1 MELTILSSAPFGAH
15 QSSRSSR
22 ESTVEHISIDIDDR
36 VAVVTLD
43 RPPVN
48 ALANQTFE
56 EIIEAMQTLSS
67 GRDASAIV
75 LRAAPDARLFCGGVD
90 LQDSPRRHR
99 PDGRPE
105 PGAPQGDARDQVD
118 PGLSPRRAFNS
129 IYECGL
135 PVIAAV
141 HGKCIGAGVAIVAS
155 CDLVVAAT
163 DASFALTEINVG
175 VLGGV
180 RHAQRLCG
188 PFLAKRMFLTGE
200 FVAAEEVYRRGG
212 IEAVVEREEL
222 HDRAMQLARTIAA
235 KSPIAVRLAKESANR
250 VESMS
255 LLDGYRTE
263 QDYTQRVK
271 RHADSDEARLAFL
284 EKRAPEFR
292 WE

>member
-1 MELTILSSAPFGAH
+1 MD
-15 QSSRSSR
+15 
-22 ESTVEHISIDIDDR
+22 EHVRIQIVDR
-36 VAVVTLD
+36 VAHVILD

-48 ALANQTFE
+48 ALAYQTFE
-56 EIIEAMQTLSS
+56 EIASAMEQLSS

-75 LRAAPDARLFCGGVD
+75 LRAAEGARLFCGGVD
-90 LQDSPRRHR
+90 LQDSPKRFR
-99 PDGRPE
+99 PDGRRE
-105 PGAPQGDARDQVD
+105 DGGPQGDARDQVD
-118 PGLSPRRAFNS
+118 PGRVARRCFNS
-129 IYECGL
+129 IFECGL

-141 HGKCIGAGVAIVAS
+141 HGKAIGAGVAVVAS
-155 CDLVVAAT
+155 CDLVIAST
-163 DASFALTEINVG
+163 EASFALTEINVG

-188 PFLAKRMFLTGE
+188 VHLAKRMFLTGE
-200 FVAAEEVYRRGG
+200 FVTADEIYRRGG
-212 IEAVVEREEL
+212 IEAVVAPGEL
-222 HDRAMQLARTIAA
+222 VETAAALGRSIAS

-271 RHADSDEARLAFL
+271 RHADSDEARLAFV

>member
-1 MELTILSSAPFGAH
+1 MDHVRIE
-15 QSSRSSR
+15 
-22 ESTVEHISIDIDDR
+22 ISDR
-36 VAVVTLD
+36 IAVVTLD

-56 EIIEAMQTLSS
+56 ELADAMEQLSA
-67 GRDASAIV
+67 GRDASVIV
-75 LRAAPDARLFCGGVD
+75 LRADPQARLFCGGVD

-99 PDGRPE
+99 PDGRAE
-105 PGAPQGDARDQVD
+105 DGGPQGDARDQID
-118 PGLSPRRAFNS
+118 PGRSPRRCFNS

-141 HGKCIGAGVAIVAS
+141 HGKVIGAGVAIVAS
-155 CDLVVAAT
+155 CDLVVAT
-163 DASFALTEINVG
+163 TEASFALTEITVG

-200 FVAAEEVYRRGG
+200 YVAAAEIYRRGG
-212 IEAVVEREEL
+212 IEAVVEP
-222 HDRAMQLARTIAA
+222 DRLTDTAMALARTIAA

-250 VESMS
+250 VEPMS

-263 QDYTQRVK
+263 QDYTQRIK
-271 RHADSDEARLAFL
+271 RHADSDEARRAFL
-284 EKRAPEFR
+284 DKRAPEFR

>member
-1 MELTILSSAPFGAH
+1 MD
-15 QSSRSSR
+15 
-22 ESTVEHISIDIDDR
+22 HIRIEVVGR
-36 VAVVTLD
+36 VATVTLD

-48 ALANQTFE
+48 ALTYQTFE
-56 EIIEAMQTLSS
+56 EIAQAMESLSS
-67 GRDASAIV
+67 GRDASVIV
-75 LRAAPDARLFCGGVD
+75 FRSAEGARAFCGGVD
-90 LQDSPRRHR
+90 LSDSPRRHR
-99 PDGRPE
+99 PDGRAE
-105 PGAPQGDARDQVD
+105 EGGPQGDARDQVD
-118 PGLSPRRAFNS
+118 PGRIARRCFNS
-129 IYECGL
+129 IFECGL

-155 CDLVVAAT
+155 CDLVVASA

-200 FVAAEEVYRRGG
+200 FVTAHEIYRRGG
-212 IEAVVEREEL
+212 IEDVVES
-222 HDRAMQLARTIAA
+222 AQLIETANALAVRISA

-250 VESMS
+250 VESMP

-271 RHADSDEARLAFL
+271 RHADADEARLAYL
-284 EKRAPEFR
+284 EKRSPEFR